1 MSADLLATAIAAHG
15 GLDRWNE
22 YASVRA
28 NASVGGAL
36 WALKGRPGVLADIT
50 VEARLHEQRVTT
62 HLNGRGLRYSFVPGR
77 VAVEDEG
84 GRVVSERAEPRAAFR
99 GHTAET
105 PWDDLHLA
113 YFSGYALWTYLTIP
127 FLYTYPGFVIEE
139 LPPWSENGEVWRPLK
154 ATFPADVASHAR
166 EQVSYFGPDGLL
178 RMHEYVAEVLGG
190 GGSALNYATD
200 YRTADGIVVPVT
212 RRVYAADAEHRKIAD
227 PLLVSIDLRDISFDP
242 A

>member
-1 MSADLLATAIAAHG
+1 MSTDLLEKAVAAHG
-15 GLDRWNE
+15 GLDRWNR

-28 NASVGGAL
+28 VASIGGVL
-36 WALKGRPGVLADIT
+36 WAARGKPDVLADVT
-50 VEARLHEQRVTT
+50 VEARLHEQRVTI

-84 GRVVSERAEPRAAFR
+84 GRVVSGRADPRAAFR

-105 PWDDLHLA
+105 PWDDLHVA
-113 YFSGYALWTYLTIP
+113 YFAGYALWTYLTIP
-127 FLYTYPGFVIEE
+127 FLYTYPGFVTDE
-139 LPPWSENGEVWRPLK
+139 LPPRSENGEIWRPLK

-166 EQVSYFGPDGLL
+166 EQVSYFGPDGPL

-190 GGSALNYATD
+190 GGSALNYAAD
-200 YRTADGIVVPVT
+200 HRTVDGIVVPVT
-212 RRVYAADAEHRKIAD
+212 RRVYAADAEHRKIAE

>member
-1 MSADLLATAIAAHG
+1 MSTDLLAMAVAAHG
-15 GLDRWNE
+15 GLDRWNR

-28 NASVGGAL
+28 AASIGGAL
-36 WALKGRPGVLADIT
+36 WAARGRPGVLADVA
-50 VEARLHEQRVTT
+50 VEARLYEQRVTI

-84 GRVVSERAEPRAAFR
+84 GRVVSERADPRAAFR

-113 YFSGYALWTYLTIP
+113 YFNGYALWTYLTIP
-127 FLYTYPGFVIEE
+127 FLYTYPGFVSEE
-139 LPPWSENGEVWRPLK
+139 LPPRSENGEVWRPLK

-190 GGSALNYATD
+190 GGSALNYAAD
-200 YRTADGIVVPVT
+200 YRTVDGIVVPVT

-242 A
+242 V